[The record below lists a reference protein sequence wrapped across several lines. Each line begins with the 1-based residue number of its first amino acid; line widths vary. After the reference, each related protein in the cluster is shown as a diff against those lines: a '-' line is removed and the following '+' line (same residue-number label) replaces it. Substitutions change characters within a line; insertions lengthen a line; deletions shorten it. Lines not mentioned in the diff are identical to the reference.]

1 MSSASKEVLL
11 RGYSALG
18 DSRAVEVFDDMIQTC
33 CEQVEIAIT
42 VVVSLCAEPRYVQ
55 MAEHALGHIR
65 ESNGHATFALYS
77 ALMYSHASLY
87 RKFVICKLDVVYDQ
101 THPCRAEAKS
111 DLAHLD
117 CN

>member
-1 MSSASKEVLL
+1 MKCCCADIL
-11 RGYSALG
+11 RVD
-18 DSRAVEVFDDMIQTC
+18 DSRAVEVFDDIIQNGF
-33 CEQVEIAIT
+33 EPIESVIADE
-42 VVVSLCAEPRYVQ
+42 VSLCAEPRYVQ
-55 MAEHALGHIR
+55 MAEHTVGHIR
-65 ESNGHATFALYS
+65 ESNGHATLALYS
-77 ALMYSHASLY
+77 ALMYSHARLY